1 MNERESFDLREEY
14 AETPEAPVVRA
25 RAAES
30 PTSAEVSRRA
40 ARFSDG
46 EEAELLTPP
55 PQTRASQD
63 QSQEAAQSPGVQRTV
78 RILRSAIP
86 FVQRL
91 LPLLDGNIGTAVSNI
106 LAPRPQPKPPHP
118 SGDLD
123 LTAIEDS
130 LAGLRSQQRSLRLQM
145 TEQNAFVKRVEDQLE
160 KVREATNRNTLEQ
173 KELQEDLKAFGKK
186 IKIAFIFALLLTVA
200 GFSMT
205 LVLFLRLNRVI
216 P

>member
-14 AETPEAPVVRA
+14 AELPDAPVIRG

-30 PTSAEVSRRA
+30 PLSTHLDTCEPYSS
-40 ARFSDG
+40 
-46 EEAELLTPP
+46 EEEKADHITPP
-55 PQTRASQD
+55 PGRRLKQVPE
-63 QSQEAAQSPGVQRTV
+63 EAAQSPGVQRAV
-78 RILRSAIP
+78 KILRSVLPLA
-86 FVQRL
+86 QRL

-106 LAPRPQPKPPHP
+106 LAPRPQPKPPQS

-123 LTAIEDS
+123 LAPIEDS
-130 LAGLRSQQRSLRLQM
+130 LAGLRSQQRSLRLQV
-145 TEQNAFVKRVEDQLE
+145 TEQNASLKRVEDQLE

-173 KELQEDLKAFGKK
+173 QELQEDLKAFGKK
-186 IKIAFIFALLLTVA
+186 IKIAVIFALVLAAA

-205 LVLFLRLNRVI
+205 LVLFLRLNKVI